1 MQRAYGA
8 GSVSRV
14 IDAIVRHGLVT
25 YAGMT
30 WARLVHLQRQL
41 RLLHG
46 RCLEQDRSVGAG

>member
-8 GSVSRV
+8 GSVSRG

-46 RCLEQDRSVGAG
+46 RCREQDRSVGAG